1 MVTFIMLQANVWL
14 ELAELYLDLDRVAEV
29 RPCVEEACSIFPNS
43 HPALYLKVHLFI
55 YFST

>member
-1 MVTFIMLQANVWL
+1 MLQANVWL